1 MSKSPITSPLG
12 DAERSATG
20 AVLQA
25 TLVDL
30 IDLSLIAKQAH
41 WNVVGPNFRS
51 AHLQLD
57 ELVAAARQ
65 FVDEVAERAN
75 AIGISPN
82 GKVKTVLE
90 SSGIPEYP
98 DNGHPGSADRDQ
110 PGAGEAA
117 LDVAGPDRQ
126 DVNPTPDPATR
137 RRGPAAENPRVPLPG
152 LAGSLLSTTHRPVHK
167 SISHP
172 YLSVPAGC
180 RDLAGACN
188 RC

>member
-12 DAERSATG
+12 DAEREATG

-57 ELVAAARQ
+57 ELVGAARGY
-65 FVDEVAERAN
+65 VDDVAERAN
-75 AIGISPN
+75 AIGVSPN
-82 GKVKTVLE
+82 GKAKVVVK

-98 DNGHPGSADRDQ
+98 DNWQSVEATVTAIVGIL
-110 PGAGEAA
+110 GE
-117 LDVAGPDRQ
+117 LIKRLRKRIDETDKSDLVTQ
-126 DVNPTPDPATR
+126 D
-137 RRGPAAENPRVPLPG
+137 
-152 LAGSLLSTTHRPVHK
+152 LLIEITQELEKQHWMWQAQTAK
-167 SISHP
+167 
-172 YLSVPAGC
+172 A
-180 RDLAGACN
+180 
-188 RC
+188 